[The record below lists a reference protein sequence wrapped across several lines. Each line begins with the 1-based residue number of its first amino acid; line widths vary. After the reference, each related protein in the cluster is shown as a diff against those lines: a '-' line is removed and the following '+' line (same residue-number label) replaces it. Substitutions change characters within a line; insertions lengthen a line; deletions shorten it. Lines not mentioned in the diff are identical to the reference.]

1 MAKRRLSDEGLPYFK
16 FFPTKWQNGSIDD
29 CSLQAQGLFINLCIR
44 YWGRRGDITLS
55 SMKAKFKR
63 KEKLFA
69 ELIDADVIKVIND
82 RIQIIFLDEQLM
94 ELNVLSEKNRRNA
107 YTRWNHTNEDA
118 TAYRPHSDGN
128 TNAML
133 IEENRIEENR
143 IEENNTA
150 DADGAKKKV
159 DDEIPFPDG
168 SPVRSAWNEWEKYR
182 KEKKQRLT
190 PSTIKKQL
198 QFLGGRGDPEIIAII
213 NQSIRNGWTGLFEL
227 KKQYSHDRKAN
238 KRTSDAVI
246 EGGRDFGSF

>member
-1 MAKRRLSDEGLPYFK
+1 MANRVLRDWTRSEKMDSLSAGAEVFFTRL
-16 FFPTKWQNGSIDD
+16 I
-29 CSLQAQGLFINLCIR
+29 
-44 YWGRRGDITLS
+44 
-55 SMKAKFKR
+55 MKADDFGSYYANP
-63 KEKLFA
+63 KLLKADLFPLRDIDLS
-69 ELIDADVIKVIND
+69 EISKWLFECIDAGL
-82 RIQIIFLDEQLM
+82 IFLYTAEDKEFLRIIDFGQRLRNM
-94 ELNVLSEKNRRNA
+94 RNA
-107 YTRWNHTNEDA
+107 F
-118 TAYRPHSDGN
+118 PHPPEGAESDSP
-128 TNAML
+128 
-133 IEENRIEENR
+133 RIAASRGECPPET
-143 IEENNTA
+143 ETETKQETETETEPTA

-159 DDEIPFPDG
+159 DDEIPFSDG